1 LHPRGID
8 YFTGDQ
14 LKRLEFIQP
23 PRENHGIQVEGNAGD
38 LARLYAEGTDRGKV
52 LDIDRN

>member
-14 LKRLEFIQP
+14 LKRLERIQP

-38 LARLYAEGTDRGKV
+38 LAEGTDRGKV
-52 LDIDRN
+52 LDIGRN